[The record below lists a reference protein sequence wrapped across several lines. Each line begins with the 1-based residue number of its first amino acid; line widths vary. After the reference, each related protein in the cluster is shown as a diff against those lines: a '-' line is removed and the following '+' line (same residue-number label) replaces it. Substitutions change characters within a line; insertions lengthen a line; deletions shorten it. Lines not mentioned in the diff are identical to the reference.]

1 VTGQLV
7 RDTDAAYAGGQA
19 AVRATDQAERARLH
33 GILYT
38 SLFPSVDARPFALER
53 LHAADSPAE
62 RAGITLLIRQWTAA
76 RDVLS
81 PLPAP
86 GRA

>member
-1 VTGQLV
+1 MTGQLA

-19 AVRATDQAERARLH
+19 AIRATDQAERARLL

-38 SLFPSVDARPFALER
+38 SLFPSVDARLFALER
-53 LHAADSPAE
+53 LLAADSPAE
-62 RAGITLLIRQWTAA
+62 RADMTLLIRQWTAD
-76 RDVLS
+76 RDVLT